1 MENKTF
7 SSIILNEKE
16 SILNLLNTE
25 DYQTN
30 KGKSW
35 LLIFCFNWKKKIN
48 YLKNYLDKKIEKIEV
63 DKLQTL
69 YSMEYIDAYLK
80 EVNKIPKWLVPDDKE
95 TKRKIFRQSNEFSKL
110 DESLKIDKTDL
121 SLECIRNLKML
132 VLNAE
137 FLDTSKIDVNKI
149 NQAGLNVKRFI
160 DKFELDSQVNC
171 DADSEQVKDLASK
184 CSNSAKVY
192 C

>member
-1 MENKTF
+1 M
-7 SSIILNEKE
+7 
-16 SILNLLNTE
+16 
-25 DYQTN
+25 
-30 KGKSW
+30 
-35 LLIFCFNWKKKIN
+35 
-48 YLKNYLDKKIEKIEV
+48 

-110 DESLKIDKTDL
+110 DESLKIEKTDL
-121 SLECIRNLKML
+121 SVECIRNLKML